1 MRAQGEVASSTS
13 LCESALNI
21 LALAFH
27 GRAAE
32 GGHVCGIP
40 FHQATLDQMD
50 SARSEWDE
58 NLDLNTGL
66 APIWAMALI

>member
-1 MRAQGEVASSTS
+1 M
-13 LCESALNI
+13 
-21 LALAFH
+21 
-27 GRAAE
+27 
-32 GGHVCGIP
+32 CGIP